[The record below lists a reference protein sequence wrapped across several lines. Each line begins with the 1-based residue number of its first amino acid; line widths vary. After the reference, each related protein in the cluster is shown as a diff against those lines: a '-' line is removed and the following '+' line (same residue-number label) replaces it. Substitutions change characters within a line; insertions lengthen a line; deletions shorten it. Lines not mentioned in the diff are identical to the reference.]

1 MVRVHHCE
9 NPEELE
15 ALLRTRTFRGS
26 KLRTNVA
33 KGEET
38 EVHSSGRVMLK
49 EPVMSDVVKS
59 GKLFNAVKKQL
70 PWCEQLTLNRNL
82 CCTKHTDRNEGNSYI
97 AFFGTFDHQL
107 GGGLQVY
114 EEAGTQ
120 LLRGKGVWFEYNG
133 RDPHETEPWSCGGD
147 RYSIVAYRKP
157 PKKVSAASAPRTAAS
172 FSGPEPDPTERE
184 AQGQ

>member
-15 ALLRTRTFRGS
+15 ALLRARTFRGS

-38 EVHSSGRVMLK
+38 EVHPSGRVMLK
-49 EPVMSDVVKS
+49 EPVMSDGVKS
-59 GKLFNAVKKQL
+59 GKLFSAVKKHL
-70 PWCEQLTLNRNL
+70 PWVEQLTLNRNL
-82 CCTKHTDRNEGNSYI
+82 CCTKHTDRNEGSSYI

-133 RDPHETEPWSCGGD
+133 RDPHETEYERHGDKAPSHVAPVRCGE
-147 RYSIVAYRKP
+147 YEY
-157 PKKVSAASAPRTAAS
+157 
-172 FSGPEPDPTERE
+172 
-184 AQGQ
+184 AQAHEHSKGEK